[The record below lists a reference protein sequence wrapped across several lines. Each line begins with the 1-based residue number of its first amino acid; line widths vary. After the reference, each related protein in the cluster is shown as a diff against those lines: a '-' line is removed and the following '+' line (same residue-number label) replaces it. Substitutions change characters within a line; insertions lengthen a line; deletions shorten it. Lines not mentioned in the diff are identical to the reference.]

1 MSEKMIKAVDEYF
14 EFFNSQDAK
23 GIAQLYADNAK
34 VTDPVGTPTKVGKEA
49 ILSFYKLAVKNG
61 ARLKRNGPIRI
72 SQNFAAFAFTVSVGA
87 MTSVDKDVAVE
98 VELPKGGMSIDVIDT
113 FKFNE
118 EGQITEMNAYWG
130 PSNITQI

>member
-1 MSEKMIKAVDEYF
+1 MSEKIIKAVEEYF

-61 ARLKRNGPIRI
+61 ARLKRSGPIRV
-72 SQNFAAFAFTVSVGA
+72 SQNFAAFAFTVSVGSV
-87 MTSVDKDVAVE
+87 TSVDKDVAVE
-98 VELPKGGMSIDVIDT
+98 VALPKGSMIIDVIDT

-130 PSNITQI
+130 PSNITQV

>member
-1 MSEKMIKAVDEYF
+1 MSEKIIKAVEEYF

-34 VTDPVGTPTKVGKEA
+34 VTDPVGTPTKIGKEA

-61 ARLKRNGPIRI
+61 ARLKRSGPIRV
-72 SQNFAAFAFTVSVGA
+72 SQNFAAFAFTVSVGS

>member
-1 MSEKMIKAVDEYF
+1 MSEKIIKAVEEYF

-61 ARLKRNGPIRI
+61 ARLKRSGPIRV
-72 SQNFAAFAFTVSVGA
+72 SQNFAAFAFTVSVGS

-98 VELPKGGMSIDVIDT
+98 VELPKGSMIIDVIDT

-130 PSNITQI
+130 PSNITQV